1 MKTQENLIA
10 TYFPVTVNCSGEH
23 NQLIRNTA
31 LIKRFRKDE
40 TILHGGKAC
49 SGLVA
54 IINGQLRAYIES
66 ASGKQVTLYRLYNY
80 DVCVMSAACLLRNIQ
95 FDIHLSAQ
103 TDTTVLIIPTATIE
117 LINPVNPIFRQYTL
131 DLLTQRFSDVM
142 WTMEQ
147 IAFSPMPARI
157 ARFILDSANQQDG
170 QTALITHDAIA
181 KELGSAREVITR
193 ILKYLQSEGLIRLN
207 RGRITITDVAKLE
220 GLTKQLSD

>member
-1 MKTQENLIA
+1 MKTQENLIS
-10 TYFPVTVNCSGEH
+10 TYFPVTANCSFEH
-23 NQLIRNTA
+23 HQLIRNTA

-40 TILHGGKAC
+40 TILHGGKEC
-49 SGLVA
+49 SGLIA
-54 IINGQLRAYIES
+54 IVSGQLRAFIQS

-80 DVCVMSAACLLRNIQ
+80 DVCVMSAACLLKNMQ

-103 TDTTVLIIPTATIE
+103 SDTTVLIIPTATIE

-157 ARFILDSANQQDG
+157 ARFVIDSANQQDG
-170 QTALITHDAIA
+170 ISALLTHDTIA
-181 KELGSAREVITR
+181 KELGSAREVISR
-193 ILKYLQSEGLIRLN
+193 ILKYMQNEGYIRLS
-207 RGRITITDVAKLE
+207 RGKITIADFEKLDE
-220 GLTKQLSD
+220 LTRQLAE